1 MAKETKKITLRAK
14 TYSPNSQIIELKKQV
29 GQNFILRD
37 PALSKES
44 NELELFKETKYKS
57 DENKNFK
64 DKKVFDSVEIRI
76 IAEQND
82 LILTNNV
89 KVVKFDETA
98 TPKFTDIDTHE
109 MKTPFVGND
118 KALDDLVQEAIFPY
132 IVLTVEAASGEIFKN
147 DLASICND
155 PKVKLE
161 QKAEGE
167 AFKAI
172 LEIDSAI
179 SNVDLSKLNAFEGS
193 KQVLDA
199 NGNIIDTVSTVGFDA
214 TKDIS
219 FKIQVKFRG
228 YEIEHKG
235 SARVAV

>member
-1 MAKETKKITLRAK
+1 MAAWLNWIEHQISALTVGGSSPSAVTKAD
-14 TYSPNSQIIELKKQV
+14 
-29 GQNFILRD
+29 F
-37 PALSKES
+37 
-44 NELELFKETKYKS
+44 LFKYKEFAFLIPLVLP
-57 DENKNFK
+57 ENKGFK

-82 LILTNNV
+82 LILTNNM

-118 KALDDLVQEAIFPY
+118 KALDELVQEAIFPY
-132 IVLTVEAASGEIFKN
+132 LVLTVEAASGEVFKN